1 MKSIENAGEDME
13 GVQMAGHDTERL
25 EILPNPLEIIYQHLK
40 FFTKKTFEY
49 YYLIYLDEHN

>member
-25 EILPNPLEIIYQHLK
+25 EILPNPLEVIYQHLK
-40 FFTKKTFEY
+40 FFTKKTF
-49 YYLIYLDEHN
+49 